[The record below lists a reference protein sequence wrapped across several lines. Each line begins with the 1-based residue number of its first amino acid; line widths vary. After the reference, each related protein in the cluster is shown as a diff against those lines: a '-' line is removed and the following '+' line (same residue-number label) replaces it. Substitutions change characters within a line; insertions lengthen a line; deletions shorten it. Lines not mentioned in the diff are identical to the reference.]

1 MNRRSYKQ
9 VNKCRKSTRKTI
21 RRQRRSRTKFGKVLT
36 AQVPNLLTMPQNK
49 SQELQSLPMD
59 IVPQINNIKSTDETI
74 SPNRT
79 PESYEKYINL
89 IREKRKF

>member
-9 VNKCRKSTRKTI
+9 VNKCRKSTKKTN
-21 RRQRRSRTKFGKVLT
+21 RRQRRSRTKFGKVSI
-36 AQVPNLLTMPQNK
+36 AWVPNLFTNRNKPQY
-49 SQELQSLPMD
+49 LPMD
-59 IVPQINNIKSTDETI
+59 IVPQINNIRSSNETI

-79 PESYEKYINL
+79 LESYEKYINL